1 MSIMIYLLGG
11 PPRVG
16 KSIIAKMITR
26 EYGIS
31 ALSTDSLGASLE
43 SILEPEAAPDLFAVN
58 RFNEMGEADRIRL
71 MAEKPTTR
79 IEYQLAESAA
89 VWRAVKPFAMKEQ
102 DEGRDLVIEGVAVLP
117 ELVAQ
122 LDGIDYRA
130 VFVGYHGQENIQR
143 SAMENSNDW
152 MSHFSDAYI
161 DAFAIFVAEMSTYV
175 EKEAHKYGFEYIE
188 LDGKPFRDAVAEV
201 VHSLIG

>member
-1 MSIMIYLLGG
+1 MPIMIYFLGG

-16 KSIIAKMITR
+16 KSIIAKVITR

-43 SILEPEAAPDLFAVN
+43 SVLEPEAAPDLFAVS
-58 RFNEMGEADRIRL
+58 RFNERVEADRVRL

-89 VWRAVKPFAMKEQ
+89 VWRAVGPFAMKEQ
-102 DEGRDLVIEGVAVLP
+102 DEGRDLVVEGVAVLP

-130 VFVGYHGQENIQR
+130 VFVGYHGKENIQR

-152 MSHFSDAYI
+152 MSQFSDAYI
-161 DAFAIFVAEMSTYV
+161 DAFAIFVAEMSSYV
-175 EKEAHKYGFEYIE
+175 EKEARKYGFEYIE
-188 LDGKPFRDAVAEV
+188 MNGKPFHDAVAEV
-201 VHSLIG
+201 VNSLIG